1 MGDKIKDFLLI
12 IPARCGS
19 KGIKSKN
26 IVELNGHPLIYYTI
40 RVAKKLKVMKLVDEI
55 YISTDCEEIKQVCE
69 SLGLKVTALRDKNL
83 STDKA
88 KTVDLIRAIIN
99 QYLIKNIYFKHILL
113 LQPTSPLRTFNQV
126 SKSIEMYLDH
136 NNNSLI
142 SVCED
147 SSLSDDILYF
157 KNGLSLTPKKI
168 THNSGKRRQENKVI
182 HIRNG
187 AIYIVKTEYFM
198 KYNSMICD
206 KPLGFVMDKIT
217 SINIDEHI
225 DLEIAKRLL

>member
-1 MGDKIKDFLLI
+1 MGDKMKDFLLI
-12 IPARCGS
+12 IPARSGS

-26 IVELNGHPLIYYTI
+26 IVELNGHPLIHYTI
-40 RVAKKLKVMKLVDEI
+40 KVAKKLKVMKLIDEI
-55 YISTDCEEIKQVCE
+55 YISTDSEEIKQICE
-69 SLGLKVTALRDKNL
+69 SLGVKVAALRDKKL

-99 QYLIKNIYFKHILL
+99 QHSTENIYFKHILI
-113 LQPTSPLRTFNQV
+113 LQPTSPLRTFDQV
-126 SKSIEMYLDH
+126 SESIRMYLDH
-136 NNNSLI
+136 NSNSLI
-142 SVCED
+142 SVCQD

-157 KNGLSLTPKKI
+157 RNGLYLTPKNI
-168 THNSGKRRQENKVI
+168 THNSGKRRQENKVS

-187 AIYIVKTEYFM
+187 AIYIVKTEYFI
-198 KYNSMICD
+198 KYNSIICD

-217 SINIDEHI
+217 SVNIDEHI